1 MGSQLG
7 LNQPEG
13 APRYWYRDHF
23 LLTTDKSLLDAS
35 VVNAIFDSDLMWW
48 NEPMQLDMMQKM
60 LDGCLTIAIYAVPE
74 TADQMKKNGPPRRPN
89 GPELKLI
96 GLARVVTDY
105 VTIAYLTDVFVLPEY
120 QRRGLAAWMM
130 RGVRE
135 MVSEWPHLRG
145 MLVMTENTDKAK
157 LYEKEL
163 GAVPLDKGPSAGFF
177 MYEMP
182 GNGSKLPLDSHV

>member
-1 MGSQLG
+1 M
-7 LNQPEG
+7 PE
-13 APRYWYRDHF
+13 
-23 LLTTDKSLLDAS
+23 
-35 VVNAIFDSDLMWW
+35 
-48 NEPMQLDMMQKM
+48 
-60 LDGCLTIAIYAVPE
+60 
-74 TADQMKKNGPPRRPN
+74 NGPPRRPN